1 MSPARSGVG
10 KRSAIPVARESDS
23 DDCCWLCESS
33 RASSDKLSSPAMTS
47 CKNCDTPLEAR
58 YCPQCGQRDI
68 DLDRPLPEL
77 LREALRETFDV
88 DGRAAHTLWTLIRR
102 PGLLTSEYLAG
113 RRRRYSS
120 PFRLYLIISLLFFVL
135 TAWVAGQGIL
145 LDEGQTL
152 EVDAPGQAR
161 LFADYVPRLM
171 FILLPV
177 FALFLKVA
185 FRQRLYFDHLIHAL
199 HLHSA
204 LFIVLMVMLPLER
217 VAAQSVVA
225 MITQLV
231 LFAYLL
237 TIFVISVRH
246 VYRVSW
252 PMATIKS
259 FGIMIGYMALVAAA
273 FEYASQFIM
282 PDSARLPFLT
292 D

>member
-1 MSPARSGVG
+1 MRY
-10 KRSAIPVARESDS
+10 
-23 DDCCWLCESS
+23 
-33 RASSDKLSSPAMTS
+33 

-68 DLDRPLPEL
+68 ELDRPLPEL
-77 LREALRETFDV
+77 LKEALGETLDV
-88 DGRAAHTLWTLIRR
+88 DGRAAQTLWTLIRR

-113 RRRRYSS
+113 RRRRYSP

-152 EVDAPGQAR
+152 EVDAAGQAR

-171 FILLPV
+171 FILLPI

-204 LFIVLMVMLPLER
+204 LFIVLMLMLPLER
-217 VAAQSVVA
+217 VAAQSVLA
-225 MITQLV
+225 MIIQLG

-246 VYRVSW
+246 VYQVSW

-259 FGIMIGYMALVAAA
+259 FGIMIGYMALVAGV
-273 FEYASQFIM
+273 FEAASQFTM
-282 PDSARLPFLT
+282 PDSAKLPFLT

>member
-1 MSPARSGVG
+1 MA
-10 KRSAIPVARESDS
+10 A
-23 DDCCWLCESS
+23 
-33 RASSDKLSSPAMTS
+33 
-47 CKNCDTPLEAR
+47 CKNCNTPLEYR

-68 DLDRPLPEL
+68 ELDRPFPALI
-77 LREALRETFDV
+77 REALHESLDV
-88 DGRAAHTLWTLIRR
+88 DGRAARTLWTLIRR
-102 PGLLTSEYLAG
+102 PGALTSEYLAG
-113 RRRRYSS
+113 RRRRYSP

-135 TAWVAGQGIL
+135 TAWVAGKGIL

-185 FRQRLYFDHLIHAL
+185 FRQRLYFDHLIHSL

-204 LFIVLMVMLPLER
+204 LFIVLMLMLPLER
-217 VAAQSVVA
+217 VAGQSALA
-225 MITQLV
+225 MIIQLV
-231 LFAYLL
+231 LFGYLL

-252 PMATIKS
+252 PMAAIKS
-259 FGIMIGYMALVAAA
+259 FGIMIGYMALVAAV
-273 FEYASQFIM
+273 FEAASQLVM
-282 PDSARLPFLT
+282 PDSTRLPFLT

>member
-1 MSPARSGVG
+1 
-10 KRSAIPVARESDS
+10 
-23 DDCCWLCESS
+23 
-33 RASSDKLSSPAMTS
+33 MTS

-68 DLDRPLPEL
+68 ELDRPLPEL
-77 LREALRETFDV
+77 LRQALRETLDV
-88 DGRAAHTLWTLIRR
+88 DGRAARTLWTLLRR
-102 PGLLTSEYLAG
+102 PGVLTSEYLMG
-113 RRRRYSS
+113 RRRRFSP
-120 PFRLYLIISLLFFVL
+120 PFRLYLIISLLFFVS

-152 EVDAPGQAR
+152 EVDALGQAR
-161 LFADYVPRLM
+161 LFADYAPRMM

-204 LFIVLMVMLPLER
+204 LFIVLMLMLPLER
-217 VAAQSVVA
+217 VAAQSMLA
-225 MITQLV
+225 MIVQLA

-237 TIFVISVRH
+237 TIFVISVRR

-252 PMATIKS
+252 LMATIKS
-259 FGIMIGYMALVAAA
+259 FGIMIGYMALVAAT
-273 FEYASQFIM
+273 FEATSQFVM
-282 PDSARLPFLT
+282 PNSTRLPFLT

>member
-1 MSPARSGVG
+1 M
-10 KRSAIPVARESDS
+10 K
-23 DDCCWLCESS
+23 
-33 RASSDKLSSPAMTS
+33 S

-68 DLDRPLPEL
+68 ELDRPLAEL
-77 LREALRETFDV
+77 LREALGEALDV
-88 DGRAAHTLWTLIRR
+88 DGRAARTVWTLIRR

-113 RRRRYSS
+113 RRRRYSP

-135 TAWVAGQGIL
+135 TAWIAGQGIL

-204 LFIVLMVMLPLER
+204 LFIVLMLMLPLER
-217 VAAQSVVA
+217 VAAQSVLA

-252 PMATIKS
+252 PMATIKC
-259 FGIMIGYMALVAAA
+259 FGIMIGYMALVAGV
-273 FEYASQFIM
+273 FEAASQFTM

>member
-1 MSPARSGVG
+1 MP
-10 KRSAIPVARESDS
+10 PDQ
-23 DDCCWLCESS
+23 LH
-33 RASSDKLSSPAMTS
+33 SPAMPA
-47 CKNCDTPLEAR
+47 CKNCDTPLENR

-68 DLDRPLPEL
+68 ELDRPLPEL
-77 LREALRETFDV
+77 LGQALRETLDV
-88 DGRAAHTLWTLIRR
+88 DGRAARTVWTLIRR
-102 PGLLTSEYLAG
+102 PGVLTSEYLAG
-113 RRRRYSS
+113 RRRRYSP

-145 LDEGQTL
+145 LDDGQTL

-185 FRQRLYFDHLIHAL
+185 FRKRLYFDHLIHSL

-204 LFIVLMVMLPLER
+204 LFITLMLMLPLER
-217 VAAQSVVA
+217 AAAQSMVA
-225 MITQLV
+225 MIFQLA

-237 TIFVISVRH
+237 TVFVMSVRH

-252 PMATIKS
+252 PIATIKS
-259 FGIMIGYMALVAAA
+259 FCVMILYMALVAAV
-273 FEYASQFIM
+273 FEAASPFAM
-282 PDSARLPFLT
+282 PGSAKLPFLT

>member
-1 MSPARSGVG
+1 M
-10 KRSAIPVARESDS
+10 
-23 DDCCWLCESS
+23 
-33 RASSDKLSSPAMTS
+33 MF

-58 YCPQCGQRDI
+58 YCPQCGQRNI
-68 DLDRPLPEL
+68 ELDRPLLEL
-77 LREALRETFDV
+77 LGEALRETLDV
-88 DGRAAHTLWTLIRR
+88 DGRVARTLWTLIRR
-102 PGLLTSEYLAG
+102 PGVLTSEFLAG
-113 RRRRYSS
+113 RRRRYSP

-177 FALFLKVA
+177 FALFLKGA

-204 LFIVLMVMLPLER
+204 LFIFLMLMLPLER
-217 VAAQSVVA
+217 AATHSLFA
-225 MITQLV
+225 MIIQLV

-237 TIFVISVRH
+237 TIFIISVRH
-246 VYRVSW
+246 VYRISW

-259 FGIMIGYMALVAAA
+259 LVIMIGYMALVAAV
-273 FEYASQFIM
+273 FEATSQFAM

>member
-1 MSPARSGVG
+1 MRP
-10 KRSAIPVARESDS
+10 
-23 DDCCWLCESS
+23 
-33 RASSDKLSSPAMTS
+33 
-47 CKNCDTPLEAR
+47 CKNCGTPLEAR
-58 YCPQCGQRDI
+58 YCPECGQRDI
-68 DLDRPLPEL
+68 DLERPLPEL
-77 LREALRETFDV
+77 LGEALRETLDV
-88 DGRAAHTLWTLIRR
+88 DGRAARTLWTLIRR

-113 RRRRYSS
+113 RRRRYSP

-152 EVDAPGQAR
+152 EVDAAGQAR

-204 LFIVLMVMLPLER
+204 LFIVLMLMLHLER
-217 VAAQSVVA
+217 VAAQSVMA
-225 MITQLV
+225 MIVQLA

-237 TIFVISVRH
+237 AFFIISVRH

-252 PMATIKS
+252 PMATVKS
-259 FGIMIGYMALVAAA
+259 FAIMLGYMALVAGV
-273 FEYASQFIM
+273 FEAASQFTM

>member
-1 MSPARSGVG
+1 MR
-10 KRSAIPVARESDS
+10 
-23 DDCCWLCESS
+23 
-33 RASSDKLSSPAMTS
+33 S

-68 DLDRPLPEL
+68 NLDRPLHEL
-77 LREALRETFDV
+77 LRQALRETLDV
-88 DGRAAHTLWTLIRR
+88 DGRAAQTLWTLLRR

-113 RRRRYSS
+113 RRRRYSP

-135 TAWVAGQGIL
+135 TSWVAGQGIL

-185 FRQRLYFDHLIHAL
+185 FRKRLYFDHLIHAL

-204 LFIVLMVMLPLER
+204 LFIVLMLMLPLER
-217 VAAQSVVA
+217 IAAQSILA
-225 MITQLV
+225 MIIQLV
-231 LFAYLL
+231 LFGYLL
-237 TIFVISVRH
+237 TIFIISVRH
-246 VYRVSW
+246 VHRVSW
-252 PMATIKS
+252 PIATIKS
-259 FGIMIGYMALVAAA
+259 IVIMIGYMALVAGVFEAA
-273 FEYASQFIM
+273 SEFTM
-282 PDSARLPFLT
+282 PDSTRLPFLT